1 MNAITHIRIAKKL
14 IGAFVIV
21 ALIGLGIGMFGYSR
35 VLVLDRESEKM
46 HTRIAVPLGQL
57 ARMSVDFQRARINLR
72 DAVDADTASEREAR
86 YGDLNQLRGDISA
99 LSDEFEKTLI
109 SDEAKALFAEF
120 KSARKVYGGEIDRI
134 MELDRKGRHE
144 EASAVLHGEAKEAA
158 LHEQELLNKLMASKL
173 AQADLTSDEVAA
185 TASRAGVIMI
195 GVAVLGT
202 LLSVALGWYIAIS
215 ISRPVE
221 DLARDAKR
229 VSDGDLTVTINSD
242 RGDEIGEL
250 ARSFKEMTESLRG
263 TISQV
268 AHSADQL
275 SSSSEQLHVAADQI
289 ATGAEEMLAQT
300 QSVATAGEE
309 MAATAQEIAASCQ
322 RAADSARQAAEA
334 ATQGVTVVDATV
346 TVMNRI
352 AERVK
357 GSATS
362 VVHLGDRSNQIGDI
376 VGTIENIAS
385 QTNLLA
391 LNAAIEAARAGD
403 MGRGFAVV
411 ADEVRTLAARTTKA
425 TQEIS
430 DMIRAIQNETKTA
443 VGSME
448 ESVKEVELGTNEA
461 SRSGNALR
469 SIFDQ
474 INNVNA
480 QITQVATAAEEQT
493 AVTSEISRNIH
504 EVTGVVDQ
512 TARNAQE
519 SADAAARLSE
529 NAIGL
534 RATVQRFR
542 V

>member
-1 MNAITHIRIAKKL
+1 
-14 IGAFVIV
+14 
-21 ALIGLGIGMFGYSR
+21 
-35 VLVLDRESEKM
+35 
-46 HTRIAVPLGQL
+46 
-57 ARMSVDFQRARINLR
+57 
-72 DAVDADTASEREAR
+72 
-86 YGDLNQLRGDISA
+86 
-99 LSDEFEKTLI
+99 
-109 SDEAKALFAEF
+109 
-120 KSARKVYGGEIDRI
+120 
-134 MELDRKGRHE
+134 
-144 EASAVLHGEAKEAA
+144 
-158 LHEQELLNKLMASKL
+158 
-173 AQADLTSDEVAA
+173 
-185 TASRAGVIMI
+185 
-195 GVAVLGT
+195 
-202 LLSVALGWYIAIS
+202 
-215 ISRPVE
+215 
-221 DLARDAKR
+221 
-229 VSDGDLTVTINSD
+229 
-242 RGDEIGEL
+242 
-250 ARSFKEMTESLRG
+250 
-263 TISQV
+263 
-268 AHSADQL
+268 
-275 SSSSEQLHVAADQI
+275 
-289 ATGAEEMLAQT
+289 
-300 QSVATAGEE
+300 
-309 MAATAQEIAASCQ
+309 
-322 RAADSARQAAEA
+322 
-334 ATQGVTVVDATV
+334 
-346 TVMNRI
+346 
-352 AERVK
+352 
-357 GSATS
+357 

-411 ADEVRTLAARTTKA
+411 ADVVRTLAARTTKA

-480 QITQVATAAEEQT
+480 QITQVATGAEEQT